1 MKRQTVTAGR
11 QRGADIGPHR
21 AGMGS
26 GSTADRQRGCGQ
38 PAVQKHLGCGN
49 TTRQGL
55 LSVTQAHLLLP
66 LLLKPDIPAAR
77 IEPERLSYLPLAA
90 AELQRTYH
98 MQARARGGRSRSSSS
113 SRCVREAPAAPT
125 TPRNSPESQ
134 HTVCQAGGRQS
145 LAALA
150 CWHARQAGAPCTA
163 QGALPG
169 SGKPRLTFLRG
180 FPHCTEP
187 EWASQDC
194 GTPWAPQS
202 CSQAQAHSLGPP
214 AQGTVQQTAR
224 CQCREPA

>member
-1 MKRQTVTAGR
+1 MVQTSDCT
-11 QRGADIGPHR
+11 R
-21 AGMGS
+21 AGMDS
-26 GSTADRQRGCGQ
+26 GSTADRQWGCSQ
-38 PAVQKHLGCGN
+38 PAVQEQVGSSN
-49 TTRQGL
+49 TRRQGL
-55 LSVTQAHLLLP
+55 LSVTRAHLLLP

-98 MQARARGGRSRSSSS
+98 MQARARGGRSGSSSS

-134 HTVCQAGGRQS
+134 HSVPRQHAGSRWG
-145 LAALA
+145 ALA
-150 CWHARQAGAPCTA
+150 WWHARQAGATCAA
-163 QGALPG
+163 QGAEPG
-169 SGKPRLTFLRG
+169 SGKPPLTFLRG

-214 AQGTVQQTAR
+214 AQGTMQRTAQ
-224 CQCREPA
+224 CQCKEPA

>member
-1 MKRQTVTAGR
+1 MVKTSDRTRSET
-11 QRGADIGPHR
+11 
-21 AGMGS
+21 GS
-26 GSTADRQRGCGQ
+26 GRTADRQRGSSQ
-38 PAVQKHLGCGN
+38 PAVQGHLGSGN
-49 TTRQGL
+49 TMRQGL
-55 LSVTQAHLLLP
+55 LSVTRAHLLLP
-66 LLLKPDIPAAR
+66 LLLKPDLPAAR

-134 HTVCQAGGRQS
+134 HSVPGSMQAGAGG
-145 LAALA
+145 APA
-150 CWHARQAGAPCTA
+150 CWHARQAGAMCTA
-163 QGALPG
+163 QGAEPG

-194 GTPWAPQS
+194 GTPWALQS

-214 AQGTVQQTAR
+214 AQGTVQQTAQ